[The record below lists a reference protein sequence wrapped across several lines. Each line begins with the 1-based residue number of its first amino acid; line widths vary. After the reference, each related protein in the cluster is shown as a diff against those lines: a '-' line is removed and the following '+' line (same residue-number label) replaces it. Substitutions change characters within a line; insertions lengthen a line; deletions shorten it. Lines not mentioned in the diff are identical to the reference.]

1 MDLSHLGPIGEP
13 YKYPFMGLGFP
24 NGLLTI
30 VFQIQRKRETL
41 GIYLSKVHSLE
52 CYGHG
57 LSHQTKSFGRFSSDG
72 FRSRSIQIIDIS
84 FNP

>member
-57 LSHQTKSFGRFSSDG
+57 LSHQTKALDVSHQMDFDLEA
-72 FRSRSIQIIDIS
+72 SRS
-84 FNP
+84 